1 LWLATGDLGL
11 RCDSI
16 KRDAFVPRHRTGG
29 AALPPFALL
38 DGVSIK
44 GVPEP
49 STWAMMVLGFSLLGY
64 AGFRRRRT
72 AASIV

>member
-1 LWLATGDLGL
+1 MDFVATASSETLSFLATG
-11 RCDSI
+11 
-16 KRDAFVPRHRTGG
+16 TGG

-49 STWAMMVLGFSLLGY
+49 STWAMMVLRFSLLGY